1 MAYMGSA
8 PLSGNSL
15 NKNTGTI
22 ENIGMWL
29 EDWIRNYYVDRG
41 KKGEE
46 LENAVGEA
54 LSSIRTPSINPVIF
68 RVRVTDDTFRIS
80 PYNTR
85 YVTPISLVDVAKE
98 VDDTARQSLRKIQ
111 IHPILVRP
119 GEKPGTWY
127 IIAGVRRAAALLNS
141 YADIRIYIPRNP
153 KEEALI
159 SAYENIVRDEVDD
172 LTLLLIADKAADLG
186 VEEEM
191 LQLLDERTRQRIGT
205 LRRPKRLERREIQ
218 EPIREPANLENQ
230 RKNNNIPE
238 RLEQRQPVHALV
250 ESRHP
255 SHSVHVHDAGDVE
268 KCPNCGAVLQPVC
281 GRCGAPV

>member
-1 MAYMGSA
+1 MGSA

-29 EDWIRNYYVDRG
+29 EDWIRNYYADRG

-218 EPIREPANLENQ
+218 EPIPEPANLENQ

-255 SHSVHVHDAGDVE
+255 SYSVDVHDAGDVE